1 MVELVAAGSVISG
14 ATLSSLWLDVKMSK
28 HLGLAAMLSH
38 WRGKGGGHHNRQTN
52 AVWKDQYL
60 ETKAAKVRFSEN
72 KGIGYITRQVTKHS
86 FSSE

>member
-1 MVELVAAGSVISG
+1 MVELVAAGS
-14 ATLSSLWLDVKMSK
+14 A
-28 HLGLAAMLSH
+28 
-38 WRGKGGGHHNRQTN
+38 HHNRQTN